1 MLRVLVEVGSHM
13 ANNVIIGSFIKKM
26 CKRLFSKKLIM
37 RITLREGQSRT
48 ESYIDIQKINV

>member
-1 MLRVLVEVGSHM
+1 M